1 MESERVFAMSKDL
14 ALPLPNELMVV
25 YGVHAGAGRLLDLAA
40 RLALHG
46 QVYLLD
52 CGNRSNMYHVARALR
67 PLTRDPAAAL
77 KNIRLS
83 RAFTCYQVFA
93 LLGKVQLCTGVPVLI
108 LDFLSTFLDES
119 VQAEECTFLF
129 EKTLMRVLRV
139 SQFAPV
145 VVSVKPLLS
154 ISAERVGLL
163 TQLKG
168 QAAHF
173 WEEVPEM
180 AAGIVQPQASLF
192 EEF

>member
-1 MESERVFAMSKDL
+1 MFAMSKSL

-25 YGVHAGAGRLLDLAA
+25 YGRHAGAGRLLDLAA

-83 RAFTCYQVFA
+83 RAFTCYQVFS
-93 LLGKVQLCTGVPVLI
+93 LLGKVQLCAGVPVLI

-119 VQAEECTFLF
+119 VQAEECAFLF
-129 EKTLMRVLRV
+129 EKTLKRVLRV

-163 TQLKG
+163 TQLKERS
-168 QAAHF
+168 AHF

-180 AAGIVQPQASLF
+180 AASIVQLQDSLF
-192 EEF
+192 EGF

>member
-1 MESERVFAMSKDL
+1 MFAISNNL

-77 KNIRLS
+77 KNICLS
-83 RAFTCYQVFA
+83 RAFTCYQVLA
-93 LLGKVQLCTGVPVLI
+93 LLGKVQLFTGIPVLV

-119 VQAEECTFLF
+119 VQAGECAFLF
-129 EKTLMRVLRV
+129 EKTLKRVLRV

-154 ISAERVGLL
+154 ISAERAGLL
-163 TQLKG
+163 AQLKER
-168 QAAHF
+168 AAHF

-180 AAGIVQPQASLF
+180 AAGLAQTQGLLF
-192 EEF
+192 EGF